1 MIHDR
6 RLQKENYEFISLPTQ
21 GYRILINI
29 KELDQIAWKGILPL

>member
-6 RLQKENYEFISLPTQ
+6 RLQKENYELISLPTQ

-29 KELDQIAWKGILPL
+29 KELDQIA